1 MQWLQIKKRVVLNFS
16 RLLVFCN
23 AVTLGWHIS
32 INCQKRF
39 SKLII
44 YLVLNYELLDI
55 LLQNI
60 YIHWKYLLKFW
71 RLADFFLDI
80 KVLENLP
87 LWNLDFIKNSSVS
100 FYLHSI
106 CYFCFSVST
115 FSNLLCKCDVGYKFW
130 SFSILNFSKHS
141 FSKIYMINDFKFF
154 RILRRHLQNFCNMAF
169 SIYQSFVTLV

>member
-1 MQWLQIKKRVVLNFS
+1 MFPLIAKK
-16 RLLVFCN
+16 
-23 AVTLGWHIS
+23 G
-32 INCQKRF
+32 F

-80 KVLENLP
+80 QVLENLA

-100 FYLHSI
+100 FYFNSI
-106 CYFCFSVST
+106 YFCFSVST
-115 FSNLLCKCDVGYKFW
+115 FSNLLCKCDVGYIFW